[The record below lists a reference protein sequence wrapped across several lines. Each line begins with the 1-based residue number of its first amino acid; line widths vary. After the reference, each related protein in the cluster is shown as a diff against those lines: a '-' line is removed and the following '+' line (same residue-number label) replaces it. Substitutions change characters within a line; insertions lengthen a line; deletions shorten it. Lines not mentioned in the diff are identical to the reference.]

1 MRGMTLSERD
11 RPQAS
16 QKWNENVKII
26 KQNSL
31 EYNKKNRDWL
41 GL

>member
-16 QKWNENVKII
+16 QKWNESIKII

-31 EYNKKNRDWL
+31 EFDIKKTDWL
-41 GL
+41 GK